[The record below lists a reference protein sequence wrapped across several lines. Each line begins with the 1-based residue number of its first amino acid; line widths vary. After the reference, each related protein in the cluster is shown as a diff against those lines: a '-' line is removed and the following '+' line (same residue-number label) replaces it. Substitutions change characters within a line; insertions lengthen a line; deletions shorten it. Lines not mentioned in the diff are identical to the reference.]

1 MADNSI
7 FIVGAGREGKGFL
20 GETFTAGGWQV
31 YFLDKDIR
39 VIDELN
45 KGSYDVTL
53 YQTDGTF
60 HHRVTGYN
68 SYLADEAYAC
78 LPALMDADLMALA
91 LYPEDIPEAGTY
103 LAKGLTERA
112 KKNPDKKL
120 TILSCTN
127 KNHII
132 DWVEE
137 NFTKHLDAE
146 TKQWFQN
153 NVVVRDVI
161 VRRSTDAQTNY
172 SPTIVTGAIATLLIQ
187 SPVYADLSGLRWME
201 LYDGVERLKDIKLCT
216 YNAPHATIAY
226 AGYIK
231 GYQTIN
237 QAAADPE
244 IAELASEV
252 LKEAV
257 ACLSLENDMPEAEIW
272 KFCTLPKTAEPMF
285 DSISRV
291 AVDPI
296 RKLGRY
302 DRLTGNAML
311 CLKYGIDPKAL
322 IVSIANGM
330 AYDEP
335 TDKNAQLMQG
345 YIRDLGITQA
355 VAKVCGLP
363 EDHEIVLRVSEQ
375 YDKMERKDV

>member
-1 MADNSI
+1 MARNSI

-31 YFLDKDIR
+31 HFLDKDPR
-39 VIDELN
+39 VIDALN
-45 KGSYDVTL
+45 GGNYNVTL
-53 YQTDGTF
+53 YKADGTF
-60 HHRVTGYN
+60 HHKVTGYKA
-68 SYLADEAYAC
+68 YLTDDCYSC
-78 LPALMDADLMALA
+78 LAALTDTDLIALA
-91 LYPEDIPEAGTY
+91 IYPEDIPEAGEY
-103 LAKGLTERA
+103 LSACLAKRA
-112 KKNPDKKL
+112 QTAPDKKL

-137 NFTKHLDAE
+137 NFTKHLDAD
-146 TKQWFQN
+146 TRQWFRD
-153 NVVVRDVI
+153 NVAVRDVI
-161 VRRSTDAQTNY
+161 VRRSTDAETNY
-172 SPTIVTGAIATLLIQ
+172 SLEIVTGVVATLLIQ
-187 SPVYADLSGLRWME
+187 SPIYADLSELEWME
-201 LYDGVERLKDIKLCT
+201 LYDGVEQLKDIKLCT
-216 YNAPHATIAY
+216 YNAPHAAKAY

-231 GYQTIN
+231 GYKTIN

-244 IAELASEV
+244 ISHLASEV

-257 ACLSLENDMPEAEIW
+257 ACLSLEYSMPEEEIW
-272 KFCTLPKTAEPMF
+272 KFCTLPKTAEPMD

-311 CLKYGIDPKAL
+311 CVKYGIDPKAL
-322 IVSIANGM
+322 ITAIANGM

-335 TDKNAQLMQG
+335 SDKNARLIQK
-345 YIRDLGITQA
+345 YIRDLGIVKAT
-355 VAKVCGLP
+355 AKVCGLP
-363 EDHEIVLRVSEQ
+363 ENHEIVLRVSKH
-375 YDKMERKDV
+375 YDTI

>member
-1 MADNSI
+1 MAQNSI

-20 GETFTAGGWQV
+20 GETFTAGGWRV
-31 YFLDKDIR
+31 HFLDKDPR
-39 VIDELN
+39 VIEALN
-45 KGSYDVTL
+45 GGSYNVTL
-53 YQTDGTF
+53 YQADGTF
-60 HHRVTGYN
+60 HHKVTGYEA
-68 SYLADEAYAC
+68 YLADDSYSC
-78 LPALMDADLMALA
+78 LTALLNTDLIALA
-91 LYPEDIPEAGTY
+91 IYPEDIPEAGEY
-103 LAKGLTERA
+103 LSACLTKRA
-112 KKNPDKKL
+112 RTAPDKKL

-146 TKQWFQN
+146 TRQWFRN

-161 VRRSTDAQTNY
+161 VRRSTDAETNY
-172 SPTIVTGAIATLLIQ
+172 SLEIVTGVVATLLIQ
-187 SPVYADLSGLRWME
+187 SPIYADLSGLKWME
-201 LYDGVERLKDIKLCT
+201 LYDGVEQLKDIKLCT

-226 AGYIK
+226 AGYVK
-231 GYQTIN
+231 GYKTIN

-244 IAELASEV
+244 ISRLSSEV

-257 ACLSLENDMPEAEIW
+257 ACLSLEHSIPEEEIW
-272 KFCTLPKTAEPMF
+272 KFCTLTKTAEPMD

-311 CLKYGIDPKAL
+311 CVKYGIDPKAL
-322 IVSIANGM
+322 IMAIANGM

-335 TDKNAQLMQG
+335 SDKNAQLIQE
-345 YIRDLGITQA
+345 YIRDLGIVKAT
-355 VAKVCGLP
+355 AKVCGLP
-363 EDHEIVLRVSEQ
+363 EDHEIVLRVSKH
-375 YDKMERKDV
+375 YDTIRPA